1 MTRLLCVLLT
11 LLFSLSGP
19 AMGKYS
25 DFGRSSLAANTAG
38 RGPVIVGETMSRV
51 TEAARGVPGA
61 KILND
66 MPTFTGTADQV
77 TSSMMQYNRKW
88 ILDQMR
94 SGRPIMDIGT
104 DATRQTP
111 SIFYQMEQNMMQNYQ
126 KLHPGS
132 LNITKP

>member
-1 MTRLLCVLLT
+1 MTRLFYMLLVLLY
-11 LLFSLSGP
+11 SLSGP
-19 AMGKYS
+19 AMGEYS
-25 DFGRSSLAANTAG
+25 DFGRWSNAANAAG

-94 SGRPIMDIGT
+94 SGRPIIDIGT

-126 KLHPGS
+126 KLNPGS
-132 LNITKP
+132 LNISKP

>member
-1 MTRLLCVLLT
+1 MTRLICVLLT

-19 AMGKYS
+19 ALGANS
-25 DFGRSSLAANTAG
+25 DFGCWSNAANTAG

-132 LNITKP
+132 LNISKP